1 MIRKSTP
8 DDIDLIL
15 RMYDHSRSV
24 MRADG
29 NMAQWV
35 GYPTREDIEEDI
47 RRGVSYIVE
56 ASPQP
61 ISQGEGPCQQQA
73 ASASPLPG
81 RGDRGEATFALVPGV
96 EPTYAY
102 IDHGRWVTPDRPYST
117 LHRLAAMPG
126 TSGIADIVFRHIK
139 GLCDYLRVDT
149 HHSNRPMRHILEKEG
164 FVYCGIIYMP
174 DGSPRDAYEWWRY
187 DDIPADLKAYVES
200 DILPRHEHY
209 DAAHRPDHI
218 RRVIAR
224 AMAQEAS
231 PITYAAAAMHDIGIC
246 EGREVHHLASGRII
260 RADRNLRRWFSEEE
274 IELIAQAAED
284 HRASATTP
292 PRSPLGMIIAEAD
305 RDIEPETIVR
315 RTVEYGL
322 SHYPELNREGHWRRT
337 LDHLHEK
344 YAEGGYIKLWMGDAS
359 PNAAPLADLRALIH
373 DEPRLRRL
381 FDDLFSQLP
390 QNNLKS

>member
-1 MIRKSTP
+1 
-8 DDIDLIL
+8 
-15 RMYDHSRSV
+15 
-24 MRADG
+24 
-29 NMAQWV
+29 
-35 GYPTREDIEEDI
+35 
-47 RRGVSYIVE
+47 
-56 ASPQP
+56 
-61 ISQGEGPCQQQA
+61 
-73 ASASPLPG
+73 
-81 RGDRGEATFALVPGV
+81 
-96 EPTYAY
+96 
-102 IDHGRWVTPDRPYST
+102 
-117 LHRLAAMPG
+117 
-126 TSGIADIVFRHIK
+126 
-139 GLCDYLRVDT
+139 
-149 HHSNRPMRHILEKEG
+149 
-164 FVYCGIIYMP
+164 MP

-187 DDIPADLKAYVES
+187 DDIPADLKAYVET

-224 AMAQEAS
+224 SMAMRPHPCRGEAV
-231 PITYAAAAMHDIGIC
+231 YAAAAMHDLGIC

-260 RADRNLRRWFSEEE
+260 RADQNLRRWFSEEE

-292 PRSPLGMIIAEAD
+292 PRSSLGMIVAEAD

-322 SHYPELNREGHWRRT
+322 GHYPELDREGHWQRT

-381 FDDLFSQLP
+381 FDDLFNQLT
-390 QNNLKS
+390 QNNLKP